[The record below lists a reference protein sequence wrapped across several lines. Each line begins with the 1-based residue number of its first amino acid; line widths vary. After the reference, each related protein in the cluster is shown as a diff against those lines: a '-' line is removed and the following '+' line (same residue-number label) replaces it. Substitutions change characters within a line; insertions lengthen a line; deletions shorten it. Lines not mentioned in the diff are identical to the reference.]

1 MACFKRKHGP
11 PDQNISSK
19 QIALMLLEKV
29 VRANGEDFMRTG
41 QNQLQ
46 F

>member
-1 MACFKRKHGP
+1 MAYFKRKYGHP
-11 PDQNISSK
+11 EQNISSK
-19 QIALMLLEKV
+19 QIALMLLEKI
-29 VRANGEDFMRTG
+29 VRANREDFMRTG